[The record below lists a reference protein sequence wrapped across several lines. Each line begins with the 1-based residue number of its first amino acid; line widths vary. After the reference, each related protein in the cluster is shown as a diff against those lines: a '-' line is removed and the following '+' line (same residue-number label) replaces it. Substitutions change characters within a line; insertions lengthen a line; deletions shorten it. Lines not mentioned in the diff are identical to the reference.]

1 MKRII
6 ILLIC
11 IIMCLTACQEDISI
25 KPLKKKHIVN
35 NSNVQ
40 YLSDETIECIEQTI
54 PLTIEWYNEII
65 EAQNDYR
72 KKYNIEEKSIIIVP
86 SNKLFD
92 YEITN
97 LLANIVITQLHTSSS
112 IKNNQLTESE
122 TQNIKPIFEVY
133 TKRSKIR
140 TAEGTQHKKY
150 IDYSKNTNSSED
162 SEDYYLITLDTWKEI
177 KNQILEAKSYYYNE

>member
-6 ILLIC
+6 ILLMC

-92 YEITN
+92 KEITT
-97 LLANIVITQLHTSSS
+97 LLENIVITQLHTSSS

-133 TKRSKIR
+133 TKRGHVFSEEK
-140 TAEGTQHKKY
+140 TEHKKY
-150 IDYSKNTNSSED
+150 IDYSKNNTFSEN
-162 SEDYYLITLDTWKEI
+162 SEDYCLITLDDWKEI
-177 KNQILEAKSYYYNE
+177 QKQILKAKSYYYNE